1 MQGALIVSTPQKVA
15 LDDASK
21 GIDMYK
27 KVWSTADI
35 FKKLRFQVQLII
47 IIIPDGHPCAGAVAE
62 HVQFCVLFLWL
73 HHSHLWRRGA
83 RSLAEATGIQLIGK
97 SLPNQLVNL
106 LISRPL
112 PNQSVNYLI
121 GRPLPNQWNS

>member
-1 MQGALIVSTPQKVA
+1 MGIPVLGLLQNMSSFVCSSCGST
-15 LDDASK
+15 
-21 GIDMYK
+21 
-27 KVWSTADI
+27 THI
-35 FKKLRFQVQLII
+35 F
-47 IIIPDGHPCAGAVAE
+47 GE
-62 HVQFCVLFLWL
+62 E
-73 HHSHLWRRGA
+73 GA